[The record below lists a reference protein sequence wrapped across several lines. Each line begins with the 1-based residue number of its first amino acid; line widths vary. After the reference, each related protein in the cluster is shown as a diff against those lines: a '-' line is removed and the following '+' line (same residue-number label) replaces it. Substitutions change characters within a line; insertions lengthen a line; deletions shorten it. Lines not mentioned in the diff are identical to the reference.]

1 MSKTRFRELRLALV
15 CYGGVSLAIYM
26 HGITKELHKLA
37 RASRAFDES
46 IGAGLVNPFADRPD
60 ADSEFGYFEQLRDL
74 AEQGEHLSVAVD
86 IIAGTSAGGINGVC
100 LAQVLSHDG
109 SQEGL
114 KSLWIDEGDLKEL
127 LKAPPIGGWR
137 TRAALAGLALAVR
150 PQTTRFPLRGDRM
163 SRLLYDAISGM
174 SGETGRTLVPAGG
187 SLDLFVTTTD
197 LHGFDVLVPSG
208 AGGASQRDA
217 DHAQVLHFRYQ
228 SDSTPDDFTP
238 EDVGSLAFAARAT
251 SCFPGAFPPV
261 SVASFQTELH
271 RDGQQRP
278 LHGDRLPGRF
288 RRQYAETGNRL
299 EDAWFVDGGVLDNA
313 PYDLV
318 VDAIAAKRAERE
330 VLRRVIYIQ
339 PDPGRP
345 LQLLTPDTDHPAGTQ
360 GAPPWLGSVVTSLT
374 SVKGS
379 HSILRDLLRLR
390 DLNRRIG
397 QIGVI
402 QTAQEDQVLRI
413 LDAADPVAAAGGGPS
428 APDAFDPSWADLE
441 FEQVKQLAGRLNQAA
456 HRMVCASYPTY
467 CRLKLE
473 AAGATLAGEL
483 AELFAYPP
491 DSSHRSFVQAVIT
504 TWAQIQPAWQ
514 ANDLDALGRLLG
526 PIDVPYRRRR
536 LQLILSAINA
546 LYDQVGTGASA
557 PTAET
562 LNGFKAQAW
571 DRLEKLGQAPHTAAG
586 KLDPS
591 LSTFLTAGGLGAAA
605 VYEDPADYARRH
617 DAEITALV
625 EAYASTLGAL
635 LDDSGKPIWEAFSTG
650 TTNWAAEHRRF
661 LLSRYLG
668 YPLWD
673 ALIFPTI
680 ALSDLPQL
688 TAIGVTQFSPISA
701 AALTP
706 PEQDKLKGT
715 SFHHFGGFM
724 NPAWRENDYL
734 WGRLDGAE
742 LVLRTLRAAVDP
754 TVPEPSTAGRLEQ
767 EAARRAAGPHL
778 AATIDRILRSEADL
792 RRVEK
797 VRQHVA
803 DQIHSAGDDNSGH
816 TLGPTARGAGGDI
829 R

>member
-26 HGITKELHKLA
+26 HGITKELHKLV
-37 RASRAFDES
+37 RASRAFDEAS
-46 IGAGLVNPFADRPD
+46 AEAVNPFADRPD
-60 ADSEFGYFEQLRDL
+60 ADSEYGYFEQLRDL

-109 SQEGL
+109 SQDGL
-114 KSLWIDEGDLKEL
+114 KSLWIDEGDLKDL
-127 LKAPPIGGWR
+127 LKAPHIGGWR

-150 PQTTRFPLRGDRM
+150 PQTTRFPLQGDRM
-163 SRLLYDAISGM
+163 ARLLYDAISGM
-174 SGETGRTLVPAGG
+174 TGEPGLSLVPAAG

-217 DHAQVLHFRYQ
+217 DHAQVLHFRYEA
-228 SDSTPDDFTP
+228 DSTLDDFTP

-261 SVASFQTELH
+261 SVASFQTELQ
-271 RDGQQRP
+271 RDGKQRP
-278 LHGDRLPGRF
+278 MHGDRLPGRF
-288 RRQYAETGNRL
+288 RRQYSETGNRL

-313 PYDLV
+313 PYDVV
-318 VDAIAAKRAERE
+318 VDVIAAKRAERE

-339 PDPGRP
+339 PDPGQP
-345 LQLLTPDTDHPAGTQ
+345 LQLLSPDTDHDTQ
-360 GAPPWLGSVVTSLT
+360 GAPPWLGSVATALT

-390 DLNRRIG
+390 DLNQRIG

-413 LDAADPVAAAGGGPS
+413 LDAADPVAAAAGGPS
-428 APDAFDPSWADLE
+428 PPDALEPSWADLD
-441 FEQVKQLAGRLNQAA
+441 FDQVKQLAGRLYQAA
-456 HRMVCASYPTY
+456 QRLICASYPTY

-504 TWAQIQPAWQ
+504 IWAQNQPAWQ
-514 ANDLDALGRLLG
+514 ADDLDALGRLLG

-546 LYDQVGTGASA
+546 LYGRVGTGADA
-557 PTAET
+557 PTAQT

-571 DRLEKLGQAPHTAAG
+571 DRLEKLGLAPRTAAG

-617 DAEITALV
+617 NADITALV
-625 EAYASTLGAL
+625 EAYASTLGGL
-635 LDDSGKPIWEAFSTG
+635 LDDSGKPIWDAFSGG

-661 LLSRYLG
+661 LLSRYIG
-668 YPLWD
+668 FPLWD

-688 TAIGVTQFSPISA
+688 TPIGVTQFSPISA

-724 NPAWRENDYL
+724 KPEWRENDYL

-742 LVLRTLRAAVDP
+742 LVLRTLRAAVDQ

-767 EAARRAAGPHL
+767 EAARQAAGPHL
-778 AATIDRILRSEADL
+778 ATTIDRILRSEADL

-797 VRQHVA
+797 VRQYVA
-803 DQIHSAGDDNSGH
+803 DQIHSAGDDNSEH
-816 TLGPTARGAGGDI
+816 ALGPGAHAGGGG
-829 R
+829 